1 MISERIR
8 HLIDTEDQGNVSAA
22 ARRLGCPQ
30 RTLAKV
36 YSGETRNP
44 GADLLQAIVERYPVD
59 PAWLLTGVESRE
71 WTEREERIRQQAVK
85 LLMRMLE
92 SLEE

>member
-8 HLIDTEDQGNVSAA
+8 HLIDEEDGGNVSAA

-30 RTLAKV
+30 RTLAKI
-36 YSGETRNP
+36 YAGETSNP
-44 GADLLQAIVERYPVD
+44 GSDLLQLIVERYPVD

-71 WTEREERIRQQAVK
+71 WAERETRSRQQAVK
-85 LLMRMLE
+85 LLEQLLA
-92 SLEE
+92 SLKD